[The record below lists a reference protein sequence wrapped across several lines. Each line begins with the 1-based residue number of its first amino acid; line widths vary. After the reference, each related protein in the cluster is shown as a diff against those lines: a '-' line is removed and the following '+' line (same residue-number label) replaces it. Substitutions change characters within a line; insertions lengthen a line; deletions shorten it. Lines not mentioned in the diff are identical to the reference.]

1 MYEFCSKFPTFCPA
15 YLAGLRQGKSF
26 YPKNLLGLLVFGQNR
41 SDLFCQFFRTNH
53 LVPVFFYQQDQ
64 CFSKLGMRNRCQ
76 GKVNRNNRTECLFYT
91 FCLNFYASTVDYVI
105 FSANNLE
112 SPVREQLNDI
122 VGNKG
127 FIADLWGVNN
137 QCVIGR

>member
-53 LVPVFFYQQDQ
+53 LVPVFSTSKTNASPNLG
-64 CFSKLGMRNRCQ
+64 CETAVRAKLTEIIERSVFSTHS
-76 GKVNRNNRTECLFYT
+76 V
-91 FCLNFYASTVDYVI
+91 
-105 FSANNLE
+105 
-112 SPVREQLNDI
+112 
-122 VGNKG
+122 
-127 FIADLWGVNN
+127 
-137 QCVIGR
+137 